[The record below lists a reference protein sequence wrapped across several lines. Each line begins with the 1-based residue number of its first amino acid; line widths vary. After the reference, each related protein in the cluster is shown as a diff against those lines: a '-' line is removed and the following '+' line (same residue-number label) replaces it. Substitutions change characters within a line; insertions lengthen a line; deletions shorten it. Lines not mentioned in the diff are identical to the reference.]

1 MISIENFYWAL
12 HQNLLDPLEID
23 ARYYYPWGTQNNLSR
38 SEFRPFYRKYHL
50 NHVLFHDQEPFWGN
64 HLGKIYDSE
73 CGVEWSRFEFL
84 KILAN
89 SEWSNIKKQICKDR
103 HILDWYY
110 FYHGFAALDWY
121 RDAQYINTDHDVVNA
136 FISLNHTITHD
147 RSYRIA
153 LLARLINRDIVSRG
167 QTSWHADLNTTMQ
180 EIENAHNYLSYRN
193 RVLCCDAFR
202 RCKDLP
208 WRLDNVKIDGNLSAH
223 FGHGEYRLWQRSLLH
238 VVNETV
244 FYQSKL
250 HLTEKIFKP
259 IVAQRP
265 FILVAASGNLAYIR
279 SYGFQTFS
287 SWIDES
293 YDEIQDPD
301 ERLDAIAK
309 EISRFAA
316 MSISELNNIRRDMQ
330 SVLTFNK
337 QHFFG
342 EFRNLIVNELVD
354 NFDQCIRI
362 WNNGRMDSRELPLH
376 PDLDGV
382 KRILLS

>member
-1 MISIENFYWAL
+1 
-12 HQNLLDPLEID
+12 
-23 ARYYYPWGTQNNLSR
+23 
-38 SEFRPFYRKYHL
+38 
-50 NHVLFHDQEPFWGN
+50 
-64 HLGKIYDSE
+64 
-73 CGVEWSRFEFL
+73 
-84 KILAN
+84 
-89 SEWSNIKKQICKDR
+89 
-103 HILDWYY
+103 
-110 FYHGFAALDWY
+110 
-121 RDAQYINTDHDVVNA
+121 
-136 FISLNHTITHD
+136 
-147 RSYRIA
+147 
-153 LLARLINRDIVSRG
+153 
-167 QTSWHADLNTTMQ
+167 
-180 EIENAHNYLSYRN
+180 
-193 RVLCCDAFR
+193 
-202 RCKDLP
+202 
-208 WRLDNVKIDGNLSAH
+208 
-223 FGHGEYRLWQRSLLH
+223 

-293 YDEIQDPD
+293 YDEIPDPD
-301 ERLDAIAK
+301 ERLDAIAN